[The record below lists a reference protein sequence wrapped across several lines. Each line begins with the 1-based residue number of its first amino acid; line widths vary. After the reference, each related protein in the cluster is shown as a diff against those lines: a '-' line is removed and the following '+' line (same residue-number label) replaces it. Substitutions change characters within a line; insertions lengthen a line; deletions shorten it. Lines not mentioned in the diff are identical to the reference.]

1 MMVNYHN
8 CVGFFSPTYVQYL
21 PTYIHSPESAVV
33 DLHSPLDGDVG
44 PVRQSD
50 VALLPGQASGGR
62 DD

>member
-1 MMVNYHN
+1 
-8 CVGFFSPTYVQYL
+8 VGFSSPTYVQYL